1 MIVSVTRLQLRSL
14 RFLLPFAWHAR
25 RSRRQAEVAEG
36 CLQVSVRKTAGLA
49 FWTLTTW
56 RDEASLRRYMRA
68 APHREAMPKLA
79 HWCDEAAV
87 AHWEQDAANGSDWAE
102 AARRLAEG
110 GRLLEVAHPSE
121 LQRQRQ
127 ICIR

>member
-36 CLQVSVRKTAGLA
+36 CLHVSVRKTAGLA
-49 FWTLTTW
+49 FWTLTAW

-68 APHREAMPKLA
+68 APHRVAIPKLA
-79 HWCDEAAV
+79 QWCDEAAV
-87 AHWEQDAANGSDWAE
+87 AHWEQDEARGIDWVD
-102 AARRLAEG
+102 AARRLADS
-110 GRLLEVAHPSE
+110 GRLLNVAHPSV
-121 LQRQRQ
+121 LQRQGQ